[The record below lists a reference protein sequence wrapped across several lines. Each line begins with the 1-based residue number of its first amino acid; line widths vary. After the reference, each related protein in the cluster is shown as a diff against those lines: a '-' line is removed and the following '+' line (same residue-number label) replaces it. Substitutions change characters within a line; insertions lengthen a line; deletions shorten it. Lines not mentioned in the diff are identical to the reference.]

1 MYEVRG
7 DCQGCI
13 HFDVDKQPCRHVDS
27 PVGLGV
33 ERHVEL
39 LSWNSELGQELR
51 KDLLDTWRWIC
62 GSVGKLALER
72 VQEGCI
78 KLIKIVGFV
87 EGREVFFKERKAPKA
102 RFLPGLEGAITQ
114 LWSKGSSFL
123 FGGDVRSALS
133 LTRRLVGGK
142 PLSHASVLGKLHA
155 REILHLLMDEKA
167 HDSLSLA
174 PMVEKSCEAVSCEAL
189 MKTYRAQ
196 VANNVDHGIP
206 SA

>member
-1 MYEVRG
+1 M
-7 DCQGCI
+7 
-13 HFDVDKQPCRHVDS
+13 
-27 PVGLGV
+27 
-33 ERHVEL
+33 EL

-189 MKTYRAQ
+189 MKPTGPKLRTMLIT
-196 VANNVDHGIP
+196 VFRVPNPDP
-206 SA
+206 DTLLLFS